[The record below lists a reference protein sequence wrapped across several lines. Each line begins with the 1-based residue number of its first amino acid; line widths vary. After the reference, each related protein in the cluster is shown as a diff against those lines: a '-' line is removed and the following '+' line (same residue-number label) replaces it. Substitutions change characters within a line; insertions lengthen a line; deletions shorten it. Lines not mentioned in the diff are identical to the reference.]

1 VTGCYDD
8 KNQNIQYCF
17 GRKSV
22 KLSNQKEY
30 LYQVLGGASYTIEER
45 PPLWQNDAPLLPL
58 SYRAANPPDM
68 ELLPLAEFPLIPDF
82 EIWLTCFLDS
92 GQAPFG
98 YHVSFFSPSH
108 GFIASFPWWDY
119 AENTL
124 IMKDFEIPIGDFDF
138 PFSDLEQGWEI
149 VIAKKDGLVY
159 VMQGQLGQ
167 RKFDGYSAWFKVL
180 QQDYFSQWH
189 KAIELCKKLKESAQ

>member
-1 VTGCYDD
+1 MFDQ
-8 KNQNIQYCF
+8 KNYIY
-17 GRKSV
+17 K
-22 KLSNQKEY
+22 
-30 LYQVLGGASYTIEER
+30 VLGGLSYTNKDL
-45 PPLWQNDAPLLPL
+45 PPTWVNETPLLL
-58 SYRAANPPDM
+58 SSYRAANPPDM
-68 ELLPLAEFPLIPDF
+68 ELLPLAEFPFISDF
-82 EIWLTCFLDS
+82 EIRLTCFLNS

-124 IMKDFEIPIGDFDF
+124 SMKNFEIPIGDFDF

-159 VMQGQLGQ
+159 VMQGQLDQ

-180 QQDYFSQWH
+180 EQDYFSQWY
-189 KAIELCKKLKESAQ
+189 KAIELCKKLTESVQ